1 MKKQHKIIRNKSKA
15 EENYETDNNEKIY
28 EFTKAPT
35 TPNIRSMIH
44 VSKKSLGERLSK
56 ESSVVTTSIG
66 GNREMK
72 FTMREKKKKSDS
84 HQKMKKHYEERKQIV
99 RKAGFLINKKP
110 RKFNS

>member
-1 MKKQHKIIRNKSKA
+1 MIRHKTKA
-15 EENYETDNNEKIY
+15 EENNENHNKEEVY

-56 ESSVVTTSIG
+56 ETSVVTTSIG

-72 FTMREKKKKSDS
+72 FTMRDKTKKSDN
-84 HQKMKKHYEERKQIV
+84 HKKMKKHYEERKQIV
-99 RKAGFLINKKP
+99 RKASYLINKKS